1 MLTIS
6 LIYNSFFVIGE
17 KMLEL
22 CQFSVQEVSSHFIL
36 KPEILLSPCFD
47 VELEGG
53 NPGPQKLDEIVLKT
67 TQSLLLILS
76 FFKII
81 HRVYCM
87 CIFLFTEYPCVEIRI
102 NLSKTSEKWSYYF
115 CSQVWQ
121 A

>member
-1 MLTIS
+1 
-6 LIYNSFFVIGE
+6 
-17 KMLEL
+17 MLEL

-47 VELEGG
+47 VELKGG
-53 NPGPQKLDEIVLKT
+53 NLGPQKLDEIVLKT

-76 FFKII
+76 FFKIV